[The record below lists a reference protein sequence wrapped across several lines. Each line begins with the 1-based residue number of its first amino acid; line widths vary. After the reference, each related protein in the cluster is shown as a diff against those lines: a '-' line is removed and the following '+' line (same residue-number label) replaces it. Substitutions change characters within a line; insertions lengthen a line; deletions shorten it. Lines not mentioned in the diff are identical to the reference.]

1 MATHILTHASCDLAI
16 SEALLIDIL
25 RQHKCSTMVVHN
37 ISDMK
42 TLRGFDGMV
51 AVVNSV
57 YFSRGLT
64 VQFVRWLSVCLGKQ
78 KTNKTHFRKFI
89 WMSIYDWCYIHVHT
103 VWEFFSVYRMS
114 YQVLYSLQKS
124 TKKNVYKE
132 LKNMKFIVT
141 KCLQKKLNTRRW
153 YHLTKALL

>member
-64 VQFVRWLSVCLGKQ
+64 VQFVR
-78 KTNKTHFRKFI
+78 
-89 WMSIYDWCYIHVHT
+89 
-103 VWEFFSVYRMS
+103 
-114 YQVLYSLQKS
+114 
-124 TKKNVYKE
+124 
-132 LKNMKFIVT
+132 
-141 KCLQKKLNTRRW
+141 
-153 YHLTKALL
+153 